1 MQSKKII
8 LLASNCQSSRWVYH
22 ALKNLLPISHV
33 IIEQPVSKIQLFK
46 RRIKK
51 NGLWLVTGQAMF
63 TILVTPLL
71 RWKAKNQKD
80 TLIKKYQLVDIPFN
94 EDECNFV
101 TSINDEHCRQLLK
114 QYKPD
119 IVIVNGTRI
128 ISNATLQSVDAAFIN
143 IHAGIT
149 PQYRGAHGGYWALY
163 NNDNRNF
170 GTTIHLI
177 DAGIDTGAV
186 LKHVFAQPGN
196 DDNFTT
202 YPIIQVAEGI
212 KSLPQVIIDFIDGRV
227 PVSNNVEKG
236 KMYYQPTIWQY
247 LTNKTR

>member
-22 ALKNLLPISHV
+22 AFKNLLPISHV

-46 RRIKK
+46 KRIKK
-51 NGLWLVTGQAMF
+51 NGIWPVTGQAMF
-63 TILVTPLL
+63 SMLVTPIL
-71 RWKAKNQKD
+71 RWKAKNQKEA
-80 TLIKKYQLVDIPFN
+80 LIKKYQLQDIPF
-94 EDECNFV
+94 DEAGCNFV
-101 TSINDEHCRQLLK
+101 SSVNDEQCRQLLK
-114 QYKPD
+114 QYQPD
-119 IVIVNGTRI
+119 IVLVNGTRI
-128 ISNATLQSVDAAFIN
+128 ISKATLQSVDAVFIN
-143 IHAGIT
+143 IHVGIT

-163 NNDNRNF
+163 NNDVRHF

-177 DAGIDTGAV
+177 DTGIDTGAV
-186 LKHVFAQPGN
+186 LKHVFAEPGN

-212 KSLPQVIIDFIDGRV
+212 KALPQVINDFIEGRA
-227 PVSNNVEKG
+227 PAISNIEKG

-247 LTNKTR
+247 LTNKTK

>member
-101 TSINDEHCRQLLK
+101 TSVNDEHCRQLLK

-128 ISNATLQSVDAAFIN
+128 ISKATLQSVDAAFIN

-212 KSLPQVIIDFIDGRV
+212 KALPQVIIDFIDGRV

>member
-1 MQSKKII
+1 M
-8 LLASNCQSSRWVYH
+8 
-22 ALKNLLPISHV
+22 PISHV

-51 NGLWLVTGQAMF
+51 NGIWPVTGQAMF
-63 TILVTPLL
+63 SMLVTPIL

-80 TLIKKYQLVDIPFN
+80 ALIKKYQLQDIPFN
-94 EDECNFV
+94 ETGCNFV
-101 TSINDEHCRQLLK
+101 LSVNDEQCRQLLK
-114 QYKPD
+114 QFQPD
-119 IVIVNGTRI
+119 IVLVNGTRI
-128 ISNATLQSVDAAFIN
+128 ISKATLQSVDAAFIN
-143 IHAGIT
+143 IHVGIT

-163 NNDNRNF
+163 NNDVHNF

-177 DAGIDTGAV
+177 DTGIDTGAV
-186 LKHVFAQPGN
+186 LKHVFAEPGN

-212 KSLPQVIIDFIDGRV
+212 KALPQVINDFIEGRA
-227 PVSNNVEKG
+227 PAISNIEKG